1 MALLKILEI
10 PDPRLREKA
19 LPVEKVN
26 EDVRQL
32 MTDLFD
38 TMRHVDGVG
47 MAATQV
53 GVRKRVIVVDVGEKR
68 EDPSTPLLM
77 ANPEIKWASE
87 KIQALPEGCYSVPG
101 VYEKVPRPAEI
112 KVTYLDENNQHQ
124 HLHAKGVLAE
134 CIHHEIDHLDGVL
147 FIDRVSSLKRSLILR
162 KFYKKQ
168 KLR

>member
-19 LPVEKVN
+19 LPVEEVN
-26 EDVRQL
+26 AEVRQL
-32 MTDLFD
+32 MKDLLD
-38 TMRHVDGVG
+38 TMQHVDGVG
-47 MAATQV
+47 MAATQA
-53 GVRKRVIVVDVGEKR
+53 GIQKRVIVVDVGENR

-87 KIQALPEGCYSVPG
+87 TIQTLPEGCYSVPG
-101 VYEKVPRPAEI
+101 VYEKVPRPAEV
-112 KVTYLDENNQHQ
+112 KVTYLDEHNKQQ
-124 HLHAKGVLAE
+124 HLHAKGVQAE

-147 FIDRVSSLKRSLILR
+147 FIDRVSTLKRNLILR